1 MFKMQIRV
9 WTARKGYYW
18 VSVRPSWDHSWDDVY
33 SPAPKFYEYETE
45 NEARRMLDMCY
56 PNLIY
61 GTEKRVVPS
70 EEHDG

>member
-9 WTARKGYYW
+9 WTVKKGYYW
-18 VSVRPSWDHSWDDVY
+18 ASIHPSA
-33 SPAPKFYEYETE
+33 PAVTPKPYEYETE
-45 NEARRMLDMCY
+45 KEARRMLDMCY